1 MYTLK
6 DLSNIFKSA
15 FKRPAWPETDP
26 NFNAVKENRNKVD
39 MASVKPSESRYEK
52 IMRENG
58 YSENNMLG
66 MAVDGKFEYIPPTVI
81 EIDLGRNDILVI
93 QCEKMLT
100 IEQREYIKR
109 MAENTI
115 KSDGRACLILDAG
128 LTYSVLHRKYSDE

>member
-1 MYTLK
+1 MFSFK
-6 DLSNIFKSA
+6 ELSNIFKSA

-66 MAVDGKFEYIPPTVI
+66 MAVDGKFEYIPPTII
-81 EIDLGRNDILVI
+81 ELDLGSNDILV
-93 QCEKMLT
+93 LT
-100 IEQREYIKR
+100 YPKFLTPEQRDLIK
-109 MAENTI
+109 N
-115 KSDGRACLILDAG
+115 KFYGILDKQGRQVMILEGG
-128 LTYSVLHRKYSDE
+128 LTYSVLHRKDSDE